1 MVDPPTPAEA
11 DDRPVPFVLRVAA
24 DWVPVEDASGAH
36 HEALFFRDRVPLTGT
51 LSVTSDG
58 RDVQFS
64 DVGITL

>member
-24 DWVPVEDASGAH
+24 DWVPVEDVSGAQ
-36 HEALFFRDRVPLTGT
+36 ALFFRDRVPLTGT